1 MNAYQTYT
9 PRAFYRSADRAVL
22 GGVCAGL
29 ADYFGFNLR
38 VLRFL
43 AIIAFVVAMP
53 MAVIAYLVVVFL
65 IPARS
70 GTGQKRAPDS
80 RRKTRRERKCDRKQA
95 RREAKEQQYAVPNEA
110 AIEVRSKCQ
119 SLDKRLAELEK
130 YITSSRYQL
139 DREIRNL

>member
-1 MNAYQTYT
+1 MSSYQTYT
-9 PRAFYRSADRAVL
+9 PRPFYRAVDSALL

-29 ADYFGFNLR
+29 SEYFGFNLR

-53 MAVIAYLVVVFL
+53 MAVIAYLAAVFL
-65 IPARS
+65 IPARA
-70 GTGQKRAPDS
+70 GTAPERVARP
-80 RRKTRRERKCDRKQA
+80 RRKTRKERKCERRQA
-95 RREAKEQQYAVPNEA
+95 RREAKRQKQSVASEA
-110 AIEVRSKCQ
+110 AIEVRDKCQ